1 MNQRNH
7 IILRK
12 IARISLPMLTG
23 LLLLV
28 LVLGVIYLAPTYADP
43 IDPPEGYPKFS
54 ASVKTVTPTL
64 AYVGGETLLYTI
76 EVRNTGAY
84 TADDVTV
91 TDFVPDVTSYNGDA
105 LASDGQTPNFSNGT
119 LTWTGDVGFD
129 STVLITFSVDVT
141 STFAGLVVNTAV
153 IDQELIASPVTVT
166 AKTRVSDTPIFS
178 LDKTSEPLNPGP
190 EKPLTYTLTA
200 TNWGQPVV
208 NLPITVTDEIPENT
222 TILSIGQDGES
233 GPGNSIIWTRAVTLE
248 LGQTTEFTFSV
259 NVGLVPSGTIITNEN
274 YSVNS
279 SLTSVISG
287 IPYPVTVVD
296 PIFSLSKSIWP
307 DPPGSN
313 REMTYTLTLLN
324 EGSIATNLIITD
336 VVPSGVA
343 YVRGGTE
350 SDGVVSWSWPSLAAG
365 EFAEFTF
372 TVYIGDVAYVPIVND
387 DYAVCSSEDV
397 CHVGETF
404 TTVVQPANF
413 VAYAYLYPI
422 AKKPGG
428 EVTPTLVVE
437 NLGPG
442 NAFDA
447 EAHLTFERI
456 SVSGNDF
463 MVIPPV
469 GVVTPN
475 IDCGEKCDQF
485 FWLGD
490 LAFGDVIT
498 FTTIEG
504 QSTIGGEEGTL
515 YTATI
520 SITDTLGMTTTEPV
534 AATAVGHVT
543 HYANL
548 LPVKTAPPV
557 IGSGQ
562 LMTYSI
568 NIWNSGLSTDD
579 PPLPLLTDT
588 VPAST
593 TLVRVNHGGVSQT
606 NAGSTHVSW
615 TLPPM
620 SPGDRLA
627 RSYTVRVDDDLI
639 SGTHIVNDDYRA
651 SWYELELG
659 TILSN
664 TGPAITT
671 TVHEVGLIASFK
683 VVTPTVALPGPNTI
697 LTFSVHIVNSGP
709 DSLSGVSVYDWL
721 PWEDSTYQ
729 RDAVAT
735 SGEIISDIV
744 SVKWYGDV
752 APFSEEVITMTV
764 LVDPD
769 FKGAITNTAV
779 INHPDLLQDITVDAV
794 AYITDEPILRI
805 TKFASPDPVPADST
819 LKYTIR
825 VVNLGQLA
833 TSLIITDT
841 IPTGASYVPNSTSGG
856 GILEDGILVWNTPL
870 LQPGEDSYYTFQVE
884 VGRGSEVIN
893 DRYGVISAEGVSA
906 TGDPVVTAIIG
917 GLQNIYL
924 PALYKS

>member
-1 MNQRNH
+1 MKQYDH
-7 IILRK
+7 ILLRK
-12 IARISLPMLTG
+12 IIRISLPLLSG
-23 LLLLV
+23 VLLLV
-28 LVLGVIYLAPTYADP
+28 LVLGAIYLAPSYADP
-43 IDPPEGYPKFS
+43 IEPPAGFPKFS
-54 ASVKTVTPTL
+54 TSVKTVTPTL

-76 EVRNTGAY
+76 EIRNTGAY
-84 TADDVTV
+84 AADDVTM
-91 TDFVPDVTSYNGDA
+91 TDRIPDGTSYNGDA
-105 LASDGQTPNFSNGT
+105 AASDGQTPDFSNGT
-119 LTWTGDVGFD
+119 LIWNGDVGFD
-129 STVLITFSVDVT
+129 SVVLITFSVDVAP
-141 STFAGLVVNTAV
+141 TFTGMVVNTAV
-153 IDQELIASPVTVT
+153 INQEQIASPVTVN

-178 LDKTSEPLNPGP
+178 LDKTSETSHPGP
-190 EKPLTYTLTA
+190 EKPLIYTLTA
-200 TNWGQPVV
+200 ANWGQPTV
-208 NLPITVTDEIPENT
+208 NLPM
-222 TILSIGQDGES
+222 
-233 GPGNSIIWTRAVTLE
+233 
-248 LGQTTEFTFSV
+248 
-259 NVGLVPSGTIITNEN
+259 VGLVPSGTIITNEN
-274 YSVNS
+274 YSVDS
-279 SLTSVISG
+279 SLTSVTSG
-287 IPYPVTVVD
+287 IPYSVTVVD

-324 EGSIATNLIITD
+324 EGSLATDIVIND

-350 SDGVVSWSWPSLAAG
+350 SDGIVSWNLPSLAAG

-397 CHVGETF
+397 CQAGETF

-428 EVTPTLVVE
+428 GGGPVTPTLIVE

-442 NAFDA
+442 NAYDA
-447 EAHLTFERI
+447 KALLTFERI
-456 SVSGNDF
+456 SVSGSDF

-469 GVVTPN
+469 GIVTPN
-475 IDCGEKCDQF
+475 IDCGSKCDQF

-520 SITDTLGMTTTEPV
+520 SITDTLGITTTEPV
-534 AATAVGHVT
+534 TATAVGHVT

-568 NIWNSGLSTDD
+568 NVWNSGLSTDE
-579 PPLPLLTDT
+579 PPLPMLTDT

-593 TLVRVNHGGVSQT
+593 TLVRVSHGGESQT
-606 NAGSTHVSW
+606 INSSTVVSW

-639 SGTHIVNDDYRA
+639 SGTQIVNDDYRT

-664 TGPAITT
+664 TGPAFTT
-671 TVHEVGLIASFK
+671 TVHEVGLIDSFK
-683 VVTPTVALPGPNTI
+683 VVTPMLALPGPNI
-697 LTFSVHIVNSGP
+697 VLTFSVHIVNSGP

-721 PWEDSTYQ
+721 PWEHSTYQ

-735 SGEIISDIV
+735 SGQIISDIV
-744 SVKWYGDV
+744 SVEWYGDV

-764 LVDPD
+764 LVDPF

-779 INHPDLLQDITVDAV
+779 INHPELLQEITVEAV
-794 AYITDEPILRI
+794 AYITDEPVLHI
-805 TKFASPDPVPADST
+805 TKSASPDPVQADGV
-819 LKYTIR
+819 LKYTVR
-825 VVNLGQLA
+825 VANLGQLA
-833 TSLIITDT
+833 TSLIITDA
-841 IPTGASYVPNSTSGG
+841 IPSGVSYVPDSATGG

-906 TGDPVVTAIIG
+906 TGDPVVTVIIG
-917 GLQNIYL
+917 GIQNIYL
-924 PALYKS
+924 PALHKS